1 MPQNWKT
8 PHGSMNFGS
17 LKFAKVQPSNIAQPR
32 IQCDCTIEPQL
43 QQLHAKQ
50 CHCNVET
57 LYGTNKNMWRMCHH
71 WKHNAVD
78 GRNPTPVDRQ
88 FIPLFTGFY
97 LFQVVQDVFHQ
108 QFLFGSSAIIS
119 LFPLDCTKKTEI
131 PGHFLALAFFPS
143 RQKSLA
149 SRRWESERN
158 PSMDL
163 VSTTFLH
170 IY

>member
-57 LYGTNKNMWRMCHH
+57 LCGTNKNMWRMCHH

-97 LFQVVQDVFHQ
+97 LSQVVQDFFHQ
-108 QFLFGSSAIIS
+108 QYLFGSSAIIS
-119 LFPLDCTKKTEI
+119 LFPLDCTDWDPRPLSGLGVLPITPKELGLQEMRIGKRSKY
-131 PGHFLALAFFPS
+131 GFGFHHLFAHLL
-143 RQKSLA
+143 
-149 SRRWESERN
+149 
-158 PSMDL
+158 
-163 VSTTFLH
+163 
-170 IY
+170 